1 MAWSDIFIYDT
12 TLAFAGEILVRV
24 VIMFSMIILFLRLA
38 GNRGIRQLSIFELTI
53 LLSLGSIAGDPMF
66 SEDLPLIQA
75 VIIMS
80 TVIFLYR
87 LFTWLMVKY
96 EPFENLLE
104 GQPLHII
111 EDGLMIVHKARKG
124 QMSHDE
130 FFAEMREL
138 GVEHLGQVRSGLLET
153 NGTFSVLLFQ
163 KEAVKFG
170 LPIWPRAYQAV
181 SKVEKDTRYAC
192 MFCGHVAKIITPKA
206 LCPRCEDS
214 CRQWAVAIDDKVIR

>member
-1 MAWSDIFIYDT
+1 MWSDIFIYDT
-12 TLAFAGEILVRV
+12 TWSLASQILIRV
-24 VIMFSMIILFLRLA
+24 IIMFCMIILFLRLA

-96 EPFENLLE
+96 EPFETLLE
-104 GQPLHII
+104 GQPIYII
-111 EDGLMIVHKARKG
+111 EDGVMTTHKARKG

-138 GVEHLGQVRSGLLET
+138 GVEHLGQVREGVLET
-153 NGTFSVLLFQ
+153 NGTFSVLLFPR
-163 KEAVKFG
+163 EEVRFG
-170 LPIWPRAYQAV
+170 LPIWPRAYEA
-181 SKVEKDTRYAC
+181 VEKIDNDCRYAC
-192 MFCGHVAKIITPKA
+192 MFCGHVEKIITPKA
-206 LCPRCEDS
+206 LCPRCENPY
-214 CRQWAVAIDDKVIR
+214 RQWAVALNNVVIR

>member
-1 MAWSDIFIYDT
+1 VWSDIFIYDT
-12 TLAFAGEILVRV
+12 TWALASQILIRV
-24 VIMFSMIILFLRLA
+24 VIMFCMIILFLRLA

-96 EPFENLLE
+96 EPFETLLE
-104 GQPLHII
+104 GQPIYII
-111 EDGLMIVHKARKG
+111 EDGVMTTHKSRKG

-138 GVEHLGQVRSGLLET
+138 GVEHLGQVREGVLET
-153 NGTFSVLLFQ
+153 NGTFSILLFPR
-163 KEAVKFG
+163 EDVRFG
-170 LPIWPRAYQAV
+170 LPIWPRAYEAV
-181 SKVEKDTRYAC
+181 TQIDKSCCYAC
-192 MFCGHVAKIITPKA
+192 MFCGHVDKIITPKA

-214 CRQWAVAIDDKVIR
+214 CRQWAVALNNTVIR

>member
-1 MAWSDIFIYDT
+1 MWSDIFIYDT
-12 TLAFAGEILVRV
+12 TWQLASQILIRV
-24 VIMFSMIILFLRLA
+24 VIMFCMIILFLRLA

-96 EPFENLLE
+96 EPFETLLE
-104 GQPLHII
+104 GQPIYI
-111 EDGLMIVHKARKG
+111 VEDGVMTTHKSRKG

-138 GVEHLGQVRSGLLET
+138 GVEHLGQVREGVLET
-153 NGTFSVLLFQ
+153 NGTFSVLLFPRD
-163 KEAVKFG
+163 KVRFG
-170 LPIWPRAYQAV
+170 LPIWPRGYKAV
-181 SKVEKDTRYAC
+181 TKIDNDCRYAC
-192 MFCGHVAKIITPKA
+192 MFCGHVQNIITPKA
-206 LCPRCEDS
+206 RCPRCEDP
-214 CRQWAVAIDDKVIR
+214 CRQWSQALNNAIIR